1 MSEPCRD
8 EIKGGTDGPGT
19 EGTADAGIAA
29 GVGGQTG
36 LGGHQGQVG
45 HRGRQVQLEP
55 GFDAAELVGLAD
67 SQLDQP
73 CQPVIRHHAARP
85 VHAKGLALL
94 QGPGLPQ

>member
-1 MSEPCRD
+1 MSEPRRD

-29 GVGGQTG
+29 GVGRQTG

-55 GFDAAELVGLAD
+55 GFDAAEVAGLAD

-73 CQPVIRHHAARP
+73 RQPVRHHHPALP
-85 VHAKGLALL
+85 VLAKG
-94 QGPGLPQ
+94 GDS